1 MGDLSDGDLLVANDV
16 DAARQ
21 TDAGD
26 GILLHIELA
35 KQTAIDAVNVDIGAG
50 TYGCDADSTLTAF
63 RPSSVA
69 MFSVNSATSEPS
81 AAILAWLN
89 WMG

>member
-50 TYGCDADSTLTAF
+50 LTA
-63 RPSSVA
+63 P
-69 MFSVNSATSEPS
+69 
-81 AAILAWLN
+81 
-89 WMG
+89 